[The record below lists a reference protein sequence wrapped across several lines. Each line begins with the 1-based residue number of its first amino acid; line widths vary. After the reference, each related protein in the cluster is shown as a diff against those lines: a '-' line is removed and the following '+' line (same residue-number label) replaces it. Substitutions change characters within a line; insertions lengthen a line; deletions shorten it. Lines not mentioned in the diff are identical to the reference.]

1 MQSTFYQGRMG
12 LEPVWNGGVGPSCS
26 PRTHFTG
33 FLLARC
39 WWWWWGGGCSW
50 RIDGRRFRWRN
61 EKKMSKNTNTKKKR
75 WNAFVLT
82 DGGQSFR
89 QTRGRHVSDPPST
102 RGNNNRRC
110 SFRAEL
116 FRISD
121 RIPRP
126 KIPGMQSQWRTSYAR
141 RVHGGGPTKNVKT
154 RKKKRTK
161 KKTKT
166 ASDLDWE
173 TEKGSA
179 F

>member
-1 MQSTFYQGRMG
+1 MG
-12 LEPVWNGGVGPSCS
+12 A
-26 PRTHFTG
+26 G
-33 FLLARC
+33 F
-39 WWWWWGGGCSW
+39 GGGT
-50 RIDGRRFRWRN
+50 
-61 EKKMSKNTNTKKKR
+61 KKKCRKIQIQKKKR

-154 RKKKRTK
+154 RKKKANE